1 VKDTGAGIPAPELP
15 RVFERFWHRRKEE
28 GGGAGLG
35 LSIVKG
41 IVESHDGR
49 VWVES
54 APGKGSTFFFTMPV
68 AQRSNG
74 QAPPVT
80 ENGKLGPA
88 TTPSP
93 ALRA

>member
-1 VKDTGAGIPAPELP
+1 MP

-41 IVESHDGR
+41 IVESHGGR
-49 VWVES
+49 VWAES
-54 APGKGSTFFFTMPV
+54 APGKGSAFFFTIPV
-68 AQRSNG
+68 AQPSNG
-74 QAPPVT
+74 HTPPVSG
-80 ENGKLGPA
+80 NGKLSPA
-88 TTPSP
+88 TTPSQ